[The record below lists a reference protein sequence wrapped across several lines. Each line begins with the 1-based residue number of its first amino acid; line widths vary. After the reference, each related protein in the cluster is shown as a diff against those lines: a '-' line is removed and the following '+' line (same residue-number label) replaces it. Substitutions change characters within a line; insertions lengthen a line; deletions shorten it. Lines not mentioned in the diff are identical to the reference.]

1 MEFFQTVLD
10 VVVTAILNTIKFKKP
25 LRSVLVFGLI
35 ALASYLIVTHK
46 PATSDADTA
55 VNVPVVKTSSAGDIN
70 NESSFSAVGTVES
83 ISEAQLK
90 IETGGQV
97 KSVSTDIGK
106 YVQAGA
112 VLAQVENARESAALL
127 QAQGAYEAA
136 IAGASQSNSGTRDAE
151 IRLQSAK
158 DALRNT
164 IKNSYSTE
172 NTMLITS
179 IDTFFSNP
187 DSGIIGLRISGDA
200 GSLNNLRVEFRSI
213 IPNWQTSVTS
223 ISDTGLEASATLAKE
238 NTRKMLALIDGL
250 AKATANTA
258 NPGTLNGV
266 ELSTLTPGLLANR
279 TTLNGVMSGIEN
291 AEAGVQTAEE
301 ALSRAKVSGTGS
313 QVSLSGA
320 QIKIALGSLRSAQAS
335 FEKTIIRTPISGV
348 VNAFYL
354 KKGDYV
360 SPGQD
365 AALIANNNGLQVST
379 YVNLEDRDLL
389 TIGDSVSIE
398 GTATGTVTA
407 IAGAVDP
414 KNGKVAVKVA
424 INANSGLTNGTTVK
438 ITFKKTIDAKPVA
451 KQMVVPISAVKL
463 SSEGPQVFTLDGESK
478 LVSKAVK
485 LGDVVGD
492 SVIVL
497 EGIDMNTN
505 IVLDVRGLKAG
516 TKVTVATK

>member
-25 LRSVLVFGLI
+25 LRSVLILGLI
-35 ALASYLIVTHK
+35 ALALYLIVTHK
-46 PATSDADTA
+46 PAGSDADTA
-55 VNVPVVKTSSAGDIN
+55 VNEPVVKIASAGDIN

-83 ISEAQLK
+83 VSEAQLK

-106 YVQAGA
+106 NVQAGA

-187 DSGIIGLRISGDA
+187 DSGIIGLRISGDTVT
-200 GSLNNLRVEFRSI
+200 LNNLRVDFRTVM
-213 IPNWQTSVTS
+213 PEWQTSLLA
-223 ISDTGLEASATLAKE
+223 ISDSNLPSAANLAKE
-238 NTRKMLALIDGL
+238 NTAKMLRLVDGL
-250 AKATANTA
+250 TKATSNTS
-258 NPGTLNGV
+258 NPGTLNGA
-266 ELSTLTPGLLANR
+266 ELSTFTPDLLANR

-301 ALSRAKVSGTGS
+301 GLARAKVSGTGGG
-313 QVSLSGA
+313 VSLSGA

-379 YVNLEDRDLL
+379 YVNLEDRDLV

-414 KNGKVAVKVA
+414 KNGKVGVKVA
-424 INANSGLTNGTTVK
+424 INANSGLTNGTAVK

-478 LVSKAVK
+478 LVAKAVK

-497 EGIDMNTN
+497 EGIDMNTT